1 MKPKTALEIEV
12 DTAGNVF
19 LIRYFGA
26 VTVAHM
32 ESGMPR
38 AEQLLGQMRSGF
50 TVLSDLTGLEVM
62 ELACSTYLTRMMEL
76 FKARGVGMVIRVIP
90 DPSKD
95 IGLNILSLIHFRGKV
110 KIVTCTT
117 MAEAKRAMK

>member
-1 MKPKTALEIEV
+1 MEA

-32 ESGMPR
+32 ESSMPR

-110 KIVTCTT
+110 KIVTCAT